1 MNKVFTEDQ
10 RNLMIWC
17 LEQMWLDFN
26 PQEEQDAHNIEV
38 WDGETEQIGIWG
50 DGAINTR
57 GEVTKCSRVRRIR
70 GSGFREGWLQEDQ

>member
-26 PQEEQDAHNIEV
+26 PQEEQDAHNAISKLKEMTEFVPAKEV
-38 WDGETEQIGIWG
+38 AHIHKKRDL
-50 DGAINTR
+50 D
-57 GEVTKCSRVRRIR
+57 S
-70 GSGFREGWLQEDQ
+70 L

>member
-26 PQEEQDAHNIEV
+26 PQEEQDAHNIIELVSKMTEIVPVKEV
-38 WDGETEQIGIWG
+38 AHTHQKRDL
-50 DGAINTR
+50 DA
-57 GEVTKCSRVRRIR
+57 
-70 GSGFREGWLQEDQ
+70 L

>member
-26 PQEEQDAHNIEV
+26 PQEEQDAHNIIEMVSKMTEV
-38 WDGETEQIGIWG
+38 VPVK
-50 DGAINTR
+50 
-57 GEVTKCSRVRRIR
+57 EVVHVHRRKDMD
-70 GSGFREGWLQEDQ
+70 LL